1 MKIVTYRI
9 AQRMTQWF
17 IQNKFL
23 NQDEYDVYVYYIDSL
38 LAKIFFY
45 TTIAFVAAFLHM
57 LPETICY
64 YWGFSTIRYTAGGF
78 HAKTDKACAIISW
91 ITYFSSMIVIMSV
104 SHLMSVTLMMACSLV
119 LLLFSLVIVLGYAPI
134 EHINKPV
141 PPSKKARMKKY
152 CVGFQGIHILI
163 TVLFFIQHGY
173 IYAFSLALGDA
184 LAALALLI
192 AYYQKGG
199 NVK

>member
-1 MKIVTYRI
+1 MTYQL
-9 AQRMTQWF
+9 AQKMTHWF
-17 IQNKFL
+17 IQNNFL
-23 NQDEYDVYVYYIDSL
+23 KEEEYDVYVYYIDSL
-38 LAKIFFY
+38 LAKVFFY
-45 TTIAFVAAFLHM
+45 TEIVLVAILLRM
-57 LPETICY
+57 LPETISY

-91 ITYFSSMIVIMSV
+91 IAYFSSMVVIMSV
-104 SHLMSVTLMMACSLV
+104 SHLLSVTLMMACSLM
-119 LLLFSLVIVLGYAPI
+119 LLLFSMVVVLGYAPI

-163 TVLFFIQHGY
+163 TVLLFIQHGY

-192 AYYQKGG
+192 AYYQKGDE
-199 NVK
+199 

>member
-1 MKIVTYRI
+1 MTYQL
-9 AQRMTQWF
+9 AQKMTRWF
-17 IQNKFL
+17 IQNNFL
-23 NQDEYDVYVYYIDSL
+23 NEKEYDVYVYYIDSL
-38 LAKIFFY
+38 LAKVFFY
-45 TTIAFVAAFLHM
+45 TEIVLVAIILCM
-57 LPETICY
+57 LPETISY

-91 ITYFSSMIVIMSV
+91 ITYFSSMIVIKNV
-104 SHLMSVTLMMACSLV
+104 SHLMPVTLMMACSLV

-152 CVGFQGIHILI
+152 CVNFQEIHILI

-192 AYYQKGG
+192 AYYQKGE
-199 NVK
+199 K